1 MYKKEIRAAVIGVV
15 REIQEMSGRELT
27 SVTPE
32 TRPVGDLPGFDSLNG
47 IEGTI
52 MLSERLGISIP
63 LDVNVFLNEQ
73 GDRVLAVEEI
83 CERVVC
89 IARECENA
97 NAS

>member
-1 MYKKEIRAAVIGVV
+1 MNKKEIRAAVIGVV

-52 MLSERLGISIP
+52 MLSERLGLTIP
-63 LDVNVFLNEQ
+63 LKENVFVNQE
-73 GDRVLAVEEI
+73 GDRALTVDEM
-83 CERVVC
+83 CERVAA
-89 IARECENA
+89 IARGCETA
-97 NAS
+97 NAG